1 MEEAGMSLSSYKVT
15 PNIAVKDLERAVEFY
30 EGKLGL
36 TVADDDDGGS
46 SSRGYQCGQ
55 GSTLFVFVSPEH
67 AGKST
72 ATLAGWYV
80 DDIERLVAELTAR
93 GVFFERYDEP
103 PIVTD
108 DNGIATFDGGNKVA
122 YFRDPDGNTLS
133 LAQPGTPD
141 IGRG

>member
-1 MEEAGMSLSSYKVT
+1 MEAGMSLSSYKVT
-15 PNIAVKDLERAVEFY
+15 PNIAVKDMQRAVEFY

-36 TVADDDDGGS
+36 TVVDDDDAGAG
-46 SSRGYQCGQ
+46 SRGYQCGQ

-67 AGKST
+67 AGEST

-80 DDIERLVAELTAR
+80 DDIERLVAELTAK
-93 GVFFERYDEP
+93 GVVFEKYDEP

-108 DNGIATFDGGNKVA
+108 ANGIATFEGGNKVA

-141 IGRG
+141 TAHG